1 MGDDDAVSIASS
13 VVVVV
18 DAVVVVVRGLVVS
31 TSDISSVKVTEL
43 TGAVLTSRTSSMLLE
58 TEIH

>member
-31 TSDISSVKVTEL
+31 TSDISSVKVT
-43 TGAVLTSRTSSMLLE
+43 GAVLTSRTSSMLLE